1 MPPGMVPC
9 PPASRRPPGE
19 LRQGELPQGE
29 LLQGQDV
36 ELWHGELRQG
46 ELLQGELQ
54 QGELRQGELRQGTSD
69 GGGGGGGGGEGD
81 HALPSYV
88 ASMEDADLCSFVDP
102 RWSSVRSILILDAP
116 QRPLVFDLTEDAP
129 QRPLYREAPFFR
141 ERPHVPEGAGE
152 DAGESQTREP
162 GDAPQRPSTEK
173 HLSEMRRTCQKTLER
188 TRLSHRLVSKQARDT
203 ALAEGLTLAKAQNM
217 VGYANVVYSPHSTL
231 GPFMAH
237 LRDTQGSTE
246 ILGRFTTPEEAALCF
261 ARTPQGRARA
271 QAQQP
276 RPAAP
281 SVTREQAL
289 QCASDEGLTLH
300 MTEHPN
306 DAPTYTGVS
315 SLGSFYR
322 ADYYLRSKKVC
333 VGCKFQTAEEAA
345 LCRARELAQSEPQSP
360 PPKRTRQEQWQKDMR
375 DRHLMG
381 QAQIYYIL
389 YGMHPHTHAPTPTLH
404 THTHTHTPCTHTH
417 AHRHA
422 RTTPH
427 IHAVTHRRRTPDSR
441 ARSSSRITGSW
452 GRRCPHT
459 GPCETCC
466 ILSSVGL

>member
-9 PPASRRPPGE
+9 PPASRRPGE

-129 QRPLYREAPFFR
+129 QRPLVFDLTEDA
-141 ERPHVPEGAGE
+141 PHVPEGAGE

-306 DAPTYTGVS
+306 GAPTYTGVS

-389 YGMHPHTHAPTPTLH
+389 G
-404 THTHTHTPCTHTH
+404 
-417 AHRHA
+417 
-422 RTTPH
+422 
-427 IHAVTHRRRTPDSR
+427 VKSR
-441 ARSSSRITGSW
+441 CG
-452 GRRCPHT
+452 C
-459 GPCETCC
+459 
-466 ILSSVGL
+466 VGVWVWVYL